1 MQPITSLY
9 AHLMVEIKGIAQQE
23 WMGFP
28 IKILL
33 MYDNMQDLNLLR
45 LADVV
50 LCLYVCTCVCPYAR
64 GMTEMYGE
72 ITQPIHGGLAFQC
85 HFTHSAPLMWKPQP
99 DHHHHS
105 QSI

>member
-1 MQPITSLY
+1 MQPIPSLY
-9 AHLMVEIKGIAQQE
+9 AHLMEEIKGIAQQD

-50 LCLYVCTCVCPYAR
+50 LCLDACTRMCPYAR

-72 ITQPIHGGLAFQC
+72 IT
-85 HFTHSAPLMWKPQP
+85 
-99 DHHHHS
+99 HS
-105 QSI
+105 QFMVAWLSNVTLPIRLH

>member
-9 AHLMVEIKGIAQQE
+9 AHLMVEIKGIAQQD

-50 LCLYVCTCVCPYAR
+50 LCLYVCTCVPICPWNDR
-64 GMTEMYGE
+64 DV
-72 ITQPIHGGLAFQC
+72 
-85 HFTHSAPLMWKPQP
+85 WR
-99 DHHHHS
+99 DHTANS
-105 QSI
+105 WWLGFPMSLYPFGSTNVETATRPPSS